1 MNGLRDKV
9 VFVTGAGRGIGRA
22 IAQRMIAEGAKVA
35 VTDIDLATATDTAA
49 ALGGNALGLRVDITD
64 RESVRAGVAAAEE
77 ALGPIDVLVN
87 NAGWDKVAP
96 FLEFDEELW
105 SRVIDINLLGPLNCC
120 KAVLPG
126 MVERGGGRIVSISSD
141 AGRAGS
147 SGEAVYAGAKAG
159 IIGFSKTIAREMAR
173 HNITVNVVCPGPTDT
188 ALLADVTAERP
199 NLRDAFVR
207 AIPLHRLGTVDDIA
221 PAVAFLASDDA
232 AYITGQ
238 TLSVS
243 GGLTMI

>member
-9 VFVTGAGRGIGRA
+9 IFITGAGRGIGRA
-22 IAQRMIAEGAKVA
+22 IAQRLVAEGAKVA
-35 VTDIDLATATDTAA
+35 VTDIDQRTAA
-49 ALGGNALGLRVDITD
+49 VTAEELGANAIGLHVDITD
-64 RESVRAGVAAAEE
+64 RQSVRAGVAAAEE

-87 NAGWDKVAP
+87 NAGWDKVSP
-96 FLEFDEELW
+96 FLDFDEELW
-105 SRVIDINLLGPLNCC
+105 QRVIDINLLGPLNCC

-126 MVERGGGRIVSISSD
+126 MVERGHGRIVSISSD

-173 HNITVNVVCPGPTDT
+173 HGITVNVVCPGPTET
-188 ALLADVTAERP
+188 ALLDDVTSERP

-207 AIPLHRLGTVDDIA
+207 AIPLRRLGTVDDIA

-243 GGLTMI
+243 GGLTMS

>member
-1 MNGLRDKV
+1 MNGLRDNV
-9 VFVTGAGRGIGRA
+9 IFVTGAGRGIGRA

-35 VTDIDLATATDTAA
+35 VTDIDQRSATVTAQELGANAIGLA
-49 ALGGNALGLRVDITD
+49 VDITS
-64 RESVRAGVAAAEE
+64 RESVRSGVADTEQ

-87 NAGWDKVAP
+87 NAGWDKVSP
-96 FLEFDEELW
+96 FLDFDEELW
-105 SRVIDINLLGPLNCC
+105 QRVIDINLLGPITCC

-126 MVERGGGRIVSISSD
+126 MIERGGGRIVSISSD

-173 HNITVNVVCPGPTDT
+173 HNITVNVVCPGPTET
-188 ALLADVTAERP
+188 ALLDDVTSERP

-207 AIPLHRLGTVDDIA
+207 AIPLRRLGTVDDIA
-221 PAVAFLASDDA
+221 PAVAFLASHDA